1 MSTYALVQRG
11 VIHADSSVGGGVSP
25 LDITL
30 GSPIKLGS
38 AFLSCGRPKE
48 RRKEA
53 FVQYGTIAITN
64 ADGGPTKDSAAL
76 GTAVDLA
83 SAFVIPSPRE
93 KRTDGY
99 YGVSLKLQS
108 STVVRAT
115 FHQPA
120 AGDTIDADF
129 TVVEK
134 KSYKGATLRILNAT
148 TLRLEWDQTLTAGES
163 IDVAY
168 DLFDLSAFGDDVKEI
183 LFRQQ
188 RALAVGGENSM
199 QDKELY
205 DTAGNPTTFRIRT
218 FDSKANRLTATPDIT
233 AGFPET
239 GELSRVTV
247 TLTWPTG
254 KNRPT
259 LITSDLTDLAS
270 TPGIG

>member
-11 VIHADSSVGGGVSP
+11 VAHADSSVGGGVSP

-30 GSPIKLGS
+30 ASTIKLGS

-53 FVQYGTIAITN
+53 AVQAGTISITD
-64 ADGGPTKDSAAL
+64 ADAGPTKDSGAL
-76 GTAVDLA
+76 TAFDVA
-83 SAFVIPSPRE
+83 SSFVLSTLSQ
-93 KRTDGY
+93 KRTDAYSGAS
-99 YGVSLKLQS
+99 VKIKD
-108 STVVRAT
+108 STHVTAT

-120 AGDTIDADF
+120 AGDTIDIDF
-129 TVVEK
+129 QLVEK

-148 TLRLEWDQTLTAGES
+148 TIRLEWDGTLTAGET

-188 RALAVGGENSM
+188 RALGVAGENSL
-199 QDKELY
+199 QDTQVY
-205 DTAGNPTTFRIRT
+205 DTAGNPTSFRIRT
-218 FDSKANRLTATPDIT
+218 FDSKAHRLLATKDIV

-259 LITSDLTDLAS
+259 AITSDLTDLIA
-270 TPGIG
+270 TPLIG